1 LHPRGAAENPARDLP
16 VLGQRQQQVLRAI
29 VARYV
34 GDAAPVGSRSVS
46 HVLAVP
52 LSAASIR
59 NTMAEL
65 AELGLVEKPHASAG
79 RVPTALGLRVF
90 LDGLAPRG
98 LDEFE
103 RRDLAAGMGEPDPA
117 SLVRV
122 ASRVLSERTRQLG
135 FVVVPRVEELRLRH
149 ATLVRLSTSRV
160 LAVLVAET
168 GETLRRVVEDGESG
182 AQPEL
187 DRLAAA
193 LNERI
198 AGRTLAELREALAR
212 EVAALRSRA
221 ESVVERA
228 VRLAWRALQADDEGA
243 TGAAPM
249 TQRASRPHGDLVI
262 ATWLALLDQPE
273 FRDAARVKELLAAIE
288 TRQALL
294 QVVERVLGAGGG
306 VTVALGEEL
315 GEPGLRQLALVAAP
329 YGSGVAPGVLGVIG
343 PWRMD
348 YARVMALVGYLSE
361 LVTRKL
367 SA

>member
-1 LHPRGAAENPARDLP
+1 MQARAAADSPVRDLP
-16 VLGQRQQQVLRAI
+16 ALGERQQLVLRAI

-46 HVLAVP
+46 HVLPVS

-79 RVPTALGLRVF
+79 RVPTELGMRVF
-90 LDGLAPRG
+90 LAGLPPRG
-98 LDEFE
+98 LEDFE
-103 RRDLAAGMGEPDPA
+103 RRDLAAGMGAEPDPG
-117 SLVRV
+117 SLMRV
-122 ASRVLSERTRQLG
+122 ASRLLSERTRQLG

-149 ATLVRLSTSRV
+149 VTLVRLSTSRV

-168 GETLRRVVEDGESG
+168 GETLRRVVEDEESG
-182 AQPEL
+182 PQPEL

-193 LNERI
+193 LNERLV
-198 AGRTLAELREALAR
+198 GRTLAELRDALAR
-212 EVAALRSRA
+212 EVTALRSRA
-221 ESVVERA
+221 ESVLERA
-228 VRLAWRALQADDEGA
+228 VHLAWRALQAQDEGQ
-243 TGAAPM
+243 GAA
-249 TQRASRPHGDLVI
+249 QGDLVI

-273 FRDAARVKELLAAIE
+273 FRDATRVKELLAAIE

-294 QVVERVLGAGGG
+294 QVVERVLGAGR

-367 SA
+367 SE

>member
-1 LHPRGAAENPARDLP
+1 MHSRSGADHSARDLP
-16 VLGQRQQQVLRAI
+16 ALGERQEQVLRAI

-65 AELGLVEKPHASAG
+65 AELGLIEKPHASAG
-79 RVPTALGLRVF
+79 RVPTALGLRTFV
-90 LDGLAPRG
+90 DGLAPRG

-122 ASRVLSERTRQLG
+122 ASRLLSERTRQLG
-135 FVVVPRVEELRLRH
+135 FVVVPRIEELRLRH
-149 ATLVRLSTSRV
+149 LTLVRLSTARV

-168 GETLRRVVEDGESG
+168 GETLRRVVEDEESG

-193 LNERI
+193 LNERV

-228 VRLAWRALQADDEGA
+228 VRLAWRALQADPE
-243 TGAAPM
+243 TPAA
-249 TQRASRPHGDLVI
+249 AGHGDLVI

-294 QVVERVLGAGGG
+294 QVVERVLDGGAGG

-315 GEPGLRQLALVAAP
+315 GEPELRQLALVAAP
-329 YGSGVAPGVLGVIG
+329 YGSGVAPGVIGVIG

>member
-1 LHPRGAAENPARDLP
+1 
-16 VLGQRQQQVLRAI
+16 VLGERQHLVLRAI
-29 VARYV
+29 VARHV

-46 HVLAVP
+46 QVLPVP

-65 AELGLVEKPHASAG
+65 AELGLIEKPHASAG

-90 LDGLAPRG
+90 VDGLAPRG

-103 RRDLAAGMGEPDPA
+103 RRDLAAGMAEPDPA

-122 ASRVLSERTRQLG
+122 ASRLLSERTRQLG
-135 FVVVPRVEELRLRH
+135 FVVVPRVADLRLRH
-149 ATLVRLSTSRV
+149 VTLVRLTTSRV

-168 GETLRRVVEDGESG
+168 GETLRRVVEDEASG
-182 AQPEL
+182 AQAEL
-187 DRLAAA
+187 DRLASA

-198 AGRTLAELREALAR
+198 AGRTLGELREALAR

-221 ESVVERA
+221 EGVVERA
-228 VRLAWRALQADDEGA
+228 VRLAWRALQADDEQAPGPGA
-243 TGAAPM
+243 
-249 TQRASRPHGDLVI
+249 HGDLVI

-273 FRDAARVKELLAAIE
+273 FRDAARVKELLGAIE
-288 TRQALL
+288 HRQALL

-306 VTVALGEEL
+306 VTVALGDEL
-315 GEPGLRQLALVAAP
+315 GEPRLRQLALVAAP
-329 YGSGVAPGVLGVIG
+329 YGTGDAPGVLGVIG

>member
-1 LHPRGAAENPARDLP
+1 MQFQGFALQGRPASEDPLRDLP
-16 VLGQRQQQVLRAI
+16 ALGERQQLVLRAI

-46 HVLAVP
+46 HVLPIP

-65 AELGLVEKPHASAG
+65 AELGLIEKPHASAG

-90 LDGLAPRG
+90 VDGLPPRG
-98 LDEFE
+98 LDEYE
-103 RRDLAAGMGEPDPA
+103 RRDLAAGIGEPDPMA
-117 SLVRV
+117 LVRV
-122 ASRVLSERTRQLG
+122 ASRLLSERTRQLG
-135 FVVVPRVEELRLRH
+135 FVVAPRIEELRLRH
-149 ATLVRLSTSRV
+149 VTLVRLSTRRV

-168 GETLRRVVEDGESG
+168 GETLRRVVEDETSG

-187 DRLAAA
+187 DRLATA
-193 LNERI
+193 LNEQL
-198 AGRTLAELREALAR
+198 AGRTLAELRDALAG
-212 EVAALRSRA
+212 EVAALCTRA
-221 ESVVERA
+221 EGVLERA
-228 VRLAWRALQADDEGA
+228 VRLAWRALRAAGEGSP
-243 TGAAPM
+243 GAPG
-249 TQRASRPHGDLVI
+249 GDLVI

-273 FRDAARVKELLAAIE
+273 FRDASRVKDLLAAIE

-294 QVVERVLGAGGG
+294 QVVDRVLGAGG

-367 SA
+367 SE